1 MTKIVSICLFGL
13 ILGAAGTAA
22 AQQPAPAPLKIFLN
36 EVLPGV
42 MSAPQ
47 YCTLIFD
54 DHRFH
59 SEKADIKHGRESDR
73 KVFEGQL
80 SENDWKALL
89 AIIDN
94 QNFRDLKVPQF
105 VPPPVMQDT
114 HPYTISV
121 AREKNFQNMEFLTNQ
136 SLKPYE
142 PQVKPLLSWWKNL
155 RSQKSLQASGSP
167 DSRCALDN
175 AHAIVAQ

>member
-1 MTKIVSICLFGL
+1 MTKQLIPIFLLVLF
-13 ILGAAGTAA
+13 LGATDAS
-22 AQQPAPAPLKIFLN
+22 AQQVAPLKIFLN

-54 DHRFH
+54 DRRFH

-80 SENDWKALL
+80 SESDWKALL
-89 AIIDN
+89 AIVDS
-94 QNFRDLKVPQF
+94 QGFRDLKVPQS

-121 AREKNFQNMEFLTNQ
+121 ARDKSFQNMEFLTTQ

-142 PQVKPLLSWWKNL
+142 SQVKPLLGWWKNF
-155 RSQKSLQASGSP
+155 RGQKSLQAGGTP
-167 DSRCALDN
+167 DSRCTLDST
-175 AHAIVAQ
+175 HGIVAQ